1 MRQVHLVSEDDY
13 AAESTLRSAACCACP
28 DVLRDEVGG
37 VGDGGEVCVH
47 LTDSLDACAA
57 LLRVCWL
64 RDLTET
70 PRLMGGVT
78 DVP

>member
-1 MRQVHLVSEDDY
+1 MVW
-13 AAESTLRSAACCACP
+13 
-28 DVLRDEVGG
+28 
-37 VGDGGEVCVH
+37 EVCVH